1 MRRGYQFPIWIFGLC
16 SILFMGCAQ
25 SEQDSTQEDA
35 SNIGQS
41 DHETQ
46 QSEYEIEQSDSLVWV
61 IDDGQ
66 LAQRLEEP
74 LNQLLKEKGVTYT
87 VSIEGGSTDEYVER
101 RDNYL
106 AMLKERR
113 NQDEPT
119 DVIYIPWTQ
128 IEQNDYATAVEEG
141 LLQPLELEEGEGS
154 VTEILGEFAVES
166 VKVNGVVYG
175 LRGLPEYFNI
185 GLAFSKYY
193 LEKDGISEEELSG
206 NVLENEALFE
216 KFLQTDDE
224 VSVPIAYWALTE
236 EQLGY
241 QYLFPSNAVGFSYDN
256 GEEIVNVLAQEDTK
270 EYLES
275 LKKLKDHNLITFLNL
290 EGFDTLSVQNS
301 YFAICYYGTK
311 PDSYE
316 FQISDFLD
324 KDGNQITT
332 DVLFVPDHVDQ
343 KSLNIMPRGQ
353 ITGIAS
359 WSKRSE
365 EAYDFLKLLYTDPD
379 VANLV
384 KFGEEGTDYRVEQGR
399 VVELLNDGLSP
410 RAYVEY
416 INDTIT
422 YPMKQE
428 PQYKQENWEN
438 YFENF
443 GIHPLAGFQ
452 FDSSQVQEEIEATN
466 EILSGGVEGGYSA
479 DFKALLSGNVDNV
492 EEALNGLNEKL
503 EAAGISKIIEEA
515 NRQVTEWEAAVKE

>member
-1 MRRGYQFPIWIFGLC
+1 MF
-16 SILFMGCAQ
+16 
-25 SEQDSTQEDA
+25 
-35 SNIGQS
+35 
-41 DHETQ
+41 
-46 QSEYEIEQSDSLVWV
+46 
-61 IDDGQ
+61 
-66 LAQRLEEP
+66 
-74 LNQLLKEKGVTYT
+74 
-87 VSIEGGSTDEYVER
+87 
-101 RDNYL
+101 
-106 AMLKERR
+106 
-113 NQDEPT
+113 
-119 DVIYIPWTQ
+119 
-128 IEQNDYATAVEEG
+128 
-141 LLQPLELEEGEGS
+141 
-154 VTEILGEFAVES
+154 
-166 VKVNGVVYG
+166 
-175 LRGLPEYFNI
+175 
-185 GLAFSKYY
+185 
-193 LEKDGISEEELSG
+193 
-206 NVLENEALFE
+206 
-216 KFLQTDDE
+216 
-224 VSVPIAYWALTE
+224 
-236 EQLGY
+236 
-241 QYLFPSNAVGFSYDN
+241 
-256 GEEIVNVLAQEDTK
+256 AQEDTK

-275 LKKLKDHNLITFLNL
+275 LKRLKDHNLITFMNL
-290 EGFDTLSVQNS
+290 EGFDALSARNS

-359 WSKRSE
+359 WSKKSE

-399 VVELLNDGLSP
+399 VAELLNDGLSP

-416 INDTIT
+416 INDAIT
-422 YPMKQE
+422 YPMEQE

-443 GIHPLAGFQ
+443 GIHPLTGFQ

-515 NRQVTEWEAAVKE
+515 NRQVAEWEAAVKE